1 MPICRLWGAR
11 GSSLETRFEASAAQL
26 DRPRAGLV
34 LIAVRVS
41 ALVVVNTS
49 ILHDWF
55 GVGQPSCD
63 SAEIATPVAREGTC
77 ARGQSVFGGGT
88 TYTVVDA
95 RHVLHMP
102 GYDTELLATRV
113 APTIVSDPQVNPAAL
128 PNGQGM
134 LVSFEIAIT
143 SKQAHPLVFDAY
155 GRDVDLLLDDPADP
169 GGPAFTWPEL
179 PNAFGEPLPSLADA
193 GPIEPQGTTTG
204 WVSFVAPIW
213 APSLLHQR
221 ASDLDFY
228 RPGGSSGYTGQIRL
242 WKWATAQGE
251 AALGMGSTIS
261 PDGPLA

>member
-41 ALVVVNTS
+41 ALVVVNAS

-63 SAEIATPVAREGTC
+63 SAQIATPVAREGTC

-113 APTIVSDPQVNPAAL
+113 APTIVSDPQVNPAAF

-143 SKQAHPLVFDAY
+143 SRLTRSCSMPMDATSTSSSTTPRTRAARPSRGQNCPTLSASRCHPSPTRARSNLRAPP
-155 GRDVDLLLDDPADP
+155 PA
-169 GGPAFTWPEL
+169 G
-179 PNAFGEPLPSLADA
+179 S
-193 GPIEPQGTTTG
+193 
-204 WVSFVAPIW
+204 
-213 APSLLHQR
+213 
-221 ASDLDFY
+221 AS
-228 RPGGSSGYTGQIRL
+228 
-242 WKWATAQGE
+242 
-251 AALGMGSTIS
+251 
-261 PDGPLA
+261 